1 MKHLKTVLRV
11 ALRAAILTL
20 SLLLTLTA
28 CADKAPDLTALT
40 PELEELGI
48 TVKDNTAILS
58 HDSPEAQSSQW
69 KYLTEYM
76 NKTEHISVQVTGQV
90 FSHSVFAKETDDTYL
105 YICLPSADLAAEEL
119 HALPVAL
126 SKELLRAY
134 VDEYGD
140 PSGIGLFPNGFMLR
154 ITATLE
160 MYREFQCR
168 PSWNAPVLVIT
179 ELIPVAAAE
188 TV

>member
-1 MKHLKTVLRV
+1 MKATFRL
-11 ALRAAILTL
+11 AILTL
-20 SLLLTLTA
+20 SLLLTLSA
-28 CADKAPDLTALT
+28 CTEKAPDLTALT

-58 HDSPEAQSSQW
+58 NDSPEAQSSQW
-69 KYLTEYM
+69 KYLTEHM

-90 FSHSVFAKETDDTYL
+90 LSHSVFAKQTDDTYL
-105 YICLPSADLAAEEL
+105 YICLPSADLDAEEL
-119 HALPVAL
+119 YALPVAL
-126 SKELLRAY
+126 PKELLCAY

-140 PSGIGLFPNGFMLR
+140 PSGVGLFPNGFMLC

-160 MYREFQCR
+160 MYKEFQCR

-179 ELIPVAAAE
+179 ELIPVEAVE
-188 TV
+188 SV